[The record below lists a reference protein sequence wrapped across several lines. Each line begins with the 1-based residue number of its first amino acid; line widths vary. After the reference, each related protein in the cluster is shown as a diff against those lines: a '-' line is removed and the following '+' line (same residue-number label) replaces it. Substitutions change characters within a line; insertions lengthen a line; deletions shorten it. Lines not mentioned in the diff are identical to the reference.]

1 MTIICINDIHESIEF
16 FAGETLSQTA
26 QSATEARMGEVTAT
40 EVVPVGGTHHCHVRS
55 RDADPEGFWL
65 AQLAHSL
72 SDGEDFGWGETEA
85 EARSHASG

>member
-1 MTIICINDIHESIEF
+1 MTIICINDIHESSEF
-16 FAGETLSQTA
+16 FAGETLSRAA
-26 QSATEARMGEVTAT
+26 QSATEARVGEVTAT
-40 EVVPVGGTHHCHVRS
+40 EVVPVGGTHYHVRS